1 MLRVFLL
8 LFLEAKT
15 SEILEWR
22 QRMSYNFTRVY
33 EKVCKFFETRR
44 WFGSESSVPCPLFF
58 SFLLFFDITFLIADF
73 ILYFIFFLPRVCVK
87 KSDAIDTRNT
97 MLIYLLCVYSISEIW
112 ENKFETFLFL
122 CCLLKTFLKESIF
135 HYTRFLDSE
144 RKYCQSFVFVLYC
157 YTKSFVL
164 LYKRDR
170 IRIILKCNDF
180 THLRSEK
187 VEISSF

>member
-1 MLRVFLL
+1 MSS
-8 LFLEAKT
+8 LF
-15 SEILEWR
+15 
-22 QRMSYNFTRVY
+22 
-33 EKVCKFFETRR
+33 
-44 WFGSESSVPCPLFF
+44 FF
-58 SFLLFFDITFLIADF
+58 SFIFRYHFLDSGF
-73 ILYFIFFLPRVCVK
+73 YFIFHLFSPSSLREKIRRDRHTKYEPM
-87 KSDAIDTRNT
+87 S
-97 MLIYLLCVYSISEIW
+97 IYLFCVYSISEIW

-144 RKYCQSFVFVLYC
+144 KKYCQSFVFVLYC

-187 VEISSF
+187 VLFVILNIEIEFLNFISIVFRQKNSK

>member
-97 MLIYLLCVYSISEIW
+97 NRCQFTYSVFI
-112 ENKFETFLFL
+112 LFL
-122 CCLLKTFLKESIF
+122 KSGKTSSK
-135 HYTRFLDSE
+135 RF
-144 RKYCQSFVFVLYC
+144 YFCVVY
-157 YTKSFVL
+157 
-164 LYKRDR
+164 
-170 IRIILKCNDF
+170 
-180 THLRSEK
+180 
-187 VEISSF
+187 

>member
-1 MLRVFLL
+1 MSS
-8 LFLEAKT
+8 LF
-15 SEILEWR
+15 
-22 QRMSYNFTRVY
+22 
-33 EKVCKFFETRR
+33 
-44 WFGSESSVPCPLFF
+44 FF
-58 SFLLFFDITFLIADF
+58 SFIFRYHFLDSRF
-73 ILYFIFFLPRVCVK
+73 YFIFHLFSPSSLREKIRRDRHTKYEPM
-87 KSDAIDTRNT
+87 S
-97 MLIYLLCVYSISEIW
+97 IYLLCVYSISEIW